1 MMPKW
6 LGLRKEAG
14 LVFVRVIQ
22 AYPSVSVEQ
31 ALVRVQ
37 IAAGWRMI
45 VEQYVSIGSL
55 AQTVTADRNMTN
67 FAWWHQSQ
75 DAHKRLQRLVQAG
88 RIARPDSFVP
98 ARPLI
103 WMGRCPL
110 HTPLFHDFFFP
121 GHAWHRLRHL
131 QFRHGLG

>member
-6 LGLRKEAG
+6 CGLRKEAW

-45 VEQYVSIGSL
+45 VE
-55 AQTVTADRNMTN
+55 
-67 FAWWHQSQ
+67 
-75 DAHKRLQRLVQAG
+75 
-88 RIARPDSFVP
+88 
-98 ARPLI
+98 
-103 WMGRCPL
+103 
-110 HTPLFHDFFFP
+110 
-121 GHAWHRLRHL
+121 
-131 QFRHGLG
+131 